1 MIFKR
6 IQRAYKELTRPT
18 ELSDLV
24 DDSATYVNVGKIFHG
39 NEDVTEEYFGDGK
52 AEFLGEGTHEEF
64 IDQERADKGEDKW
77 YKRILR
83 KEDEQ

>member
-6 IQRAYKELTRPT
+6 IQKAYQAFKEPEGFEWTGFVQPQNDPPGTTYINPLTQ
-18 ELSDLV
+18 
-24 DDSATYVNVGKIFHG
+24 
-39 NEDVTEEYFGDGK
+39 GDGK

-64 IDQERADKGEDKW
+64 IDQERADKGEDRW

-83 KEDEQ
+83 KENEQ